1 MAGCAPTPEVGRS
14 PGTAPT
20 FATRAGRG
28 VATSCHTSVGVCRRP
43 SPSVTSSMR
52 QWRLHDPLLT
62 PPDNLMTVHHHKCQ
76 QNVCRALSVLQRG
89 HILRVRGTFLCGR
102 GHSLPVGDVS
112 RVGGRDCCPR
122 RRRTPL
128 AGRTRTRPRGMSPA
142 VGARTCQMH
151 LRAPWDV
158 RGC

>member
-52 QWRLHDPLLT
+52 QWRLHDPFLT
-62 PPDNLMTVHHHKCQ
+62 PRDNLMTVHHHKCQ
-76 QNVCRALSVLQRG
+76 QNVCRVFSVLRPG
-89 HILRVRGTFLCGR
+89 RFLCGR
-102 GHSLPVGDVS
+102 GQVTRAGTGLLSPTAS
-112 RVGGRDCCPR
+112 NAPGRKD
-122 RRRTPL
+122 THL
-128 AGRTRTRPRGMSPA
+128 AAWNVPGRTEMSPA
-142 VGARTCQMH
+142 RAGCAPASVRTRLDIH
-151 LRAPWDV
+151 SVDT
-158 RGC
+158 